1 MKECFR
7 VCRLQE
13 SYDMKKRN
21 CFHHQMQK
29 LFIVSPGTFELR
41 CFRRRVIV
49 SKVRLQSTRAQI
61 LNIRFWREVQK
72 NVKLKR
78 FEHWRLLIQIT
89 QKMES
94 RVKMWGTTKSS
105 SPQSLCLHH
114 IILIGWYLPFIFA
127 DIEAAN
133 CWGLFSASGI
143 FWLEARLWILSDNF
157 WALWCIS
164 LMDLSISSSSSTS
177 SCSCSFSST

>member
-1 MKECFR
+1 MIEIHKNLEINFEKKNKHEYETIYSQNERMKECFR

-21 CFHHQMQK
+21 CFHLHMQK

-61 LNIRFWREVQK
+61 LNIRFWKEVQK

-78 FEHWRLLIQIT
+78 FEH
-89 QKMES
+89 
-94 RVKMWGTTKSS
+94 
-105 SPQSLCLHH
+105 
-114 IILIGWYLPFIFA
+114 
-127 DIEAAN
+127 
-133 CWGLFSASGI
+133 
-143 FWLEARLWILSDNF
+143 
-157 WALWCIS
+157 
-164 LMDLSISSSSSTS
+164 
-177 SCSCSFSST
+177 